1 MSEDVFYGGEKPI
14 TKHQVNDEL
23 DEGDYEIGYSE
34 KYKQPLYSAEIVT
47 KSEADTHVK
56 RHSDFRPDPQLPE
69 NERES
74 LADYRGSGYD
84 RGHLVSSADSDS
96 REEQHETFVLSN
108 MVPEVHAMNAGIW
121 AKIEGHVR
129 DLTDQD
135 GDIYAVTGA
144 IYNQADIVKGNLTVP
159 PFVYKCVTIP
169 SIKVTGVYVAPNDKS
184 GTYELYSEPDFYAK
198 FGIDPQPGSG
208 FPLDKEILEV

>member
-1 MSEDVFYGGEKPI
+1 MTDVFFNGEEPE
-14 TKHQVNDEL
+14 TKHTVDQEIN
-23 DEGDYEIGYSE
+23 EGDYEVGYSDE
-34 KYKQPLYSAEIVT
+34 YKQPLYSAEIVT

-56 RHSDFRPDPQLPE
+56 RYSSFREDLQVPKED
-69 NERES
+69 RETLS
-74 LADYRGSGYD
+74 DYRGSGYD

-96 REEQHETFVLSN
+96 KEEMHETYVLSN

-121 AKIEGHVR
+121 AKIEEHVR

-159 PFVYKCVTIP
+159 PFVYKSVTIP

-184 GTYELYSEPDFYAK
+184 GTYELYSEPDFYKK

-208 FPLDKEILEV
+208 FPLDKSILEVE